1 MKEDDLAEDIE
12 QADGFKE
19 GVYAILVRIDRVLR
33 STPIVPSP
41 TPVLSAP
48 STGLSSSSHGGSR
61 VKLPKL
67 TIQPFGGDLTMWTPF
82 WESYLAAI
90 HDNPSLTDTEKFNYL
105 RSLLKHTALD
115 AISGFSLTAPNYKEA
130 VSVLEKRF
138 GNKQQIVTKHMDAL
152 MNLDAVT
159 SSTNIMALH
168 RLYDH
173 VESYTHSLKSLGVES
188 GSYGGLLASVLL
200 NKLPQELQL
209 LVSRKIG
216 ESEWKLDE
224 IMGVVGEEIQ
234 ARERT
239 VATTIPAFRRQSKEP
254 QTVAALFTRSGGGP
268 TCSYCQQ
275 VHSSNS
281 CHAIVVSLRENMQ
294 LLCLCH

>member
-1 MKEDDLAEDIE
+1 MDKLSQLKLTLSEKLETLKAEILDLVKEDEEIE

-19 GVYAILVRIDRVLR
+19 GEYAILVRIDRVLR
-33 STPIVPSP
+33 STPIFPSP
-41 TPVLSAP
+41 TPVPSAP

-67 TIQPFGGDLTMWTPF
+67 TIQPFGGDLTTWTPF
-82 WESYLAAI
+82 WESYRAAI
-90 HDNPSLTDTEKFNYL
+90 HDNPSLNDTEKFNYL
-105 RSLLKHTALD
+105 RSLLEHTALD

-152 MNLDAVT
+152 MNLDTVT
-159 SSTNIMALH
+159 SPTNIMALR
-168 RLYDH
+168 RLYHH
-173 VESYTHSLKSLGVES
+173 VESHTRSLKSLGVEY

-209 LVSRKIG
+209 LGSRKIG

-224 IMGVVGEEIQ
+224 IS
-234 ARERT
+234 R
-239 VATTIPAFRRQSKEP
+239 
-254 QTVAALFTRSGGGP
+254 GGNP
-268 TCSYCQQ
+268 SP
-275 VHSSNS
+275 
-281 CHAIVVSLRENMQ
+281 
-294 LLCLCH
+294 